1 LLWLQLEE
9 KNETLGKFDSQSLP
23 MITLGRCPTS
33 NGLLFY
39 NPVNCTFVS
48 SIDYVFQ
55 PHFTSGSC
63 FGFKYHPGTFIYCLD
78 ETNTIYSPKFP
89 LESDV
94 LVHTHSP
101 PHRGTIIGVPTYT
114 QPDIYVMK
122 FPDGTVVE
130 YSASSEVLRATTK
143 PTSVEVSN
151 ILPDW
156 VQGGAPATLFLNHM
170 SKPRNG
176 RLNLILMVIGC
187 FVRVIDL
194 IYRKGSY
201 YLIYWLIVM
210 LF

>member
-1 LLWLQLEE
+1 
-9 KNETLGKFDSQSLP
+9 
-23 MITLGRCPTS
+23 M
-33 NGLLFY
+33 
-39 NPVNCTFVS
+39 
-48 SIDYVFQ
+48 
-55 PHFTSGSC
+55 
-63 FGFKYHPGTFIYCLD
+63 
-78 ETNTIYSPKFP
+78 
-89 LESDV
+89 

-130 YSASSEVLRATTK
+130 YSASSEVLRVTTK

-156 VQGGAPATLFLNHM
+156 VKGGAPATLFLNHM

-210 LF
+210 FF